1 MAQRGR
7 PQKQHDC
14 DLGSGLPRDKWG
26 CKRKCFDI
34 WVIDEGRLSVGAS
47 GAHRCC
53 RQRGRGLAG
62 SLNIQRCRLEFLNS
76 SAIREG
82 SCGSGRGTW
91 CQRGL
96 HTTSQPGEK
105 GSPGGNVQKAPWLL
119 VLLPAAGC
127 GEGVMGQSTGWHKA
141 GVNVLGES
149 FDC

>member
-1 MAQRGR
+1 M
-7 PQKQHDC
+7 
-14 DLGSGLPRDKWG
+14 
-26 CKRKCFDI
+26 
-34 WVIDEGRLSVGAS
+34 GAS

-96 HTTSQPGEK
+96 HTTSRPGEK
-105 GSPGGNVQKAPWLL
+105 GSPGENVPKALAASLAARAP
-119 VLLPAAGC
+119 LPVAGC
-127 GEGVMGQSTGWHKA
+127 REGVMGQSTGWHRA
-141 GVNVLGES
+141 GVDVLGKS

>member
-1 MAQRGR
+1 M
-7 PQKQHDC
+7 
-14 DLGSGLPRDKWG
+14 
-26 CKRKCFDI
+26 
-34 WVIDEGRLSVGAS
+34 GAS

-96 HTTSQPGEK
+96 HTTSRPGEK
-105 GSPGGNVQKAPWLL
+105 GSPGENVPKAP
-119 VLLPAAGC
+119 AASLAARASASGWVWGRSDGTEHRLAQGWSRC
-127 GEGVMGQSTGWHKA
+127 FGQK
-141 GVNVLGES
+141 
-149 FDC
+149 F